1 MKTILDT
8 LNQVYFPAWVQEE
21 KRQLRIIEE
30 SAAGLVT
37 AIKTHPA
44 KKPFIKRMRQAQKDL
59 EIASAQCIA
68 CSELSSYL
76 DNHENL
82 AELVFHENFYLSL
95 SKYTQEKAILEWAQQ
110 ISLPAST

>member
-1 MKTILDT
+1 MKNILDT
-8 LNQVYFPAWVQEE
+8 LNQDYFPAWVQEE

-59 EIASAQCIA
+59 EIASSQCIA
-68 CSELSSYL
+68 CSELSSFL
-76 DNHENL
+76 DNNTQL
-82 AELVFHENFYLSL
+82 AKLNFKLNFHASL
-95 SKYTQEKAILEWAQQ
+95 SQHTEDKLILSCAQQ
-110 ISLPAST
+110 ILSPLDL

>member
-1 MKTILDT
+1 MKNILDT
-8 LNQVYFPAWVQEE
+8 LNQDYFPAWVQEE

-59 EIASAQCIA
+59 EVASSQCIA

-76 DNHENL
+76 DNNKEV
-82 AELVFHENFYLSL
+82 AEQIFNESFYLSL
-95 SKYTQEKAILEWAQQ
+95 SASTQEKNILDLAQL
-110 ISLPAST
+110 IKRPKNF

>member
-8 LNQVYFPAWVQEE
+8 LNQDYFPAWVEEE

-76 DNHENL
+76 DNHPDL
-82 AELVFHENFYLSL
+82 AKLSFKRTFMCSLEGHLKGHEIVE
-95 SKYTQEKAILEWAQQ
+95 TIRQ
-110 ISLPAST
+110 IQLKS